1 MSSFNTAM
9 TEMLQCSICL
19 DVFTDPIST
28 PCGHNFCKIC
38 LKTCWDNSE
47 NYSCP
52 NCRETF
58 KQRPELKINTTLR
71 DLVDEHKKKT
81 AEKQPEVLCDICEEV
96 KLKAVKSCLVCQS
109 SYCET
114 HLEPH
119 MRVTGLQK
127 HKLID
132 PVNNLQD
139 YICQKHERP
148 LELFCRDDQTCVC
161 LICTVTDHKN
171 HDFVSVKDES
181 EEKKIE
187 LLKTQTDL
195 QQKIQDRIK
204 KIQDIKH
211 SGELKRRNTEKEK
224 AASVEIFTDLIRSI
238 ERCQSE
244 LMEMMEEKQKAAEKQ
259 DEDLIKDLEQE
270 ITELKRRNTELEKIT
285 NTEDHLHIIQIHSSI
300 CRPLNIKNWPEIS
313 MKSHVSVEE
322 TRRSLTELQET
333 LHEKLGKA
341 VLKRM
346 QRYAVDVTLDPD
358 TANPYLT
365 LSDDKKQVKY
375 GDIRRDLPYN
385 PKRFDIYYNVLGNE
399 GFSSGRFY
407 YEVEVKRKTEWQL
420 GVVRESVKRKELITK
435 TPANGFW
442 TVWMRNENEYRV
454 CADPDVFLSVKVSP
468 QKVGVFVD
476 YEEGLVSF
484 YEVESRSHIFS
495 FTDQSFNEKL
505 YPVLNPCDN
514 ENGKNLVPMII
525 TPVHYNQ

>member
-1 MSSFNTAM
+1 MSSLSTAM

-19 DVFTDPIST
+19 DVFNDPVST

-38 LKTCWDNSE
+38 LKKCWDNSQDC
-47 NYSCP
+47 SCP

-81 AEKQPEVLCDICEEV
+81 AEKPEVLCDICEEV

-114 HLEPH
+114 HLGRH
-119 MRVTGLQK
+119 LRVPGLQK

-139 YICQKHERP
+139 YICLKHERP

-171 HDFVSVKDES
+171 HNTVTYE
-181 EEKKIE
+181 EEIAEKKIE
-187 LLKTQTDL
+187 LLKRQTDV

-211 SGELKRRNTEKEK
+211 SAELRRRNTEKEQ
-224 AASVEIFTDLIRSI
+224 AASVNIFTDLIRSI
-238 ERCQSE
+238 ERSQSE
-244 LMEMMEEKQKAAEKQ
+244 LMKMMEERQKAAEKQ

-313 MKSHVSVEE
+313 TKTHVSVEE
-322 TRRSLTELQET
+322 TMRSLTQLQET

-341 VLKRM
+341 VLKKI
-346 QRYAVDVTLDPD
+346 QQYA
-358 TANPYLT
+358 
-365 LSDDKKQVKY
+365 
-375 GDIRRDLPYN
+375 G
-385 PKRFDIYYNVLGNE
+385 
-399 GFSSGRFY
+399 
-407 YEVEVKRKTEWQL
+407 
-420 GVVRESVKRKELITK
+420 
-435 TPANGFW
+435 
-442 TVWMRNENEYRV
+442 TV
-454 CADPDVFLSVKVSP
+454 
-468 QKVGVFVD
+468 
-476 YEEGLVSF
+476 
-484 YEVESRSHIFS
+484 
-495 FTDQSFNEKL
+495 
-505 YPVLNPCDN
+505 
-514 ENGKNLVPMII
+514 
-525 TPVHYNQ
+525 